1 MNFEIWS
8 EIFLDIADA
17 QMMVWRDPSAF
28 NFLCNQISTLVREM
42 HLQKRSC
49 QELLCNLL
57 SLTWLL
63 CLDFGRTVGLSDS
76 SILFGLSWV
85 NIHWGINLWW
95 LTRHNI
101 RDVSHVFAAFLTT
114 YLGQDSR
121 QGFVLP
127 IPLLKLCVFL
137 QE

>member
-63 CLDFGRTVGLSDS
+63 CLDFGRMVGLSDS

-101 RDVSHVFAAFLTT
+101 RDVPHVFAAFLKT
-114 YLGQDSR
+114 YLGQDPR
-121 QGFVLP
+121 QGFVLA

-137 QE
+137 EE